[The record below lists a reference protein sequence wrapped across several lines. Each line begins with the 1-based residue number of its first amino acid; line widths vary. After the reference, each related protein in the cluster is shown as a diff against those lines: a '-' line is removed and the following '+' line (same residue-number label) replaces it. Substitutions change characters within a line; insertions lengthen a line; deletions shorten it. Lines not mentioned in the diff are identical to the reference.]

1 MTVPG
6 QDRTI
11 DVVLCWHMHQPSYLV
26 NGEFTA
32 PWVYL
37 HGLKD
42 YSDMAAHLERVPGAR
57 AVVNFV
63 PVLLDQLQVY
73 NDRLARHV
81 AGVPDLGDPLLD
93 ALASGLI
100 PEDPAERLELIR
112 SCFQVNEHRVL
123 ARYPRFAELSR
134 IAAPLGLHHAAYLSD
149 QFVVDSLV
157 WLHLG
162 WLGEAIR
169 HGDERVRR
177 LEAKGGQFDASDRE
191 TMLRIV
197 TDELAGL
204 MPRYAALAESGRV
217 ELSMSP
223 WGHPILPLLL
233 SFDAAREAMPDVA
246 LPSAAGEY
254 PHGEAR
260 ARWHL
265 ERGLEVF
272 TRHFG
277 RRPSGCWPPEGALSN
292 ATIRL
297 LGDMGFR
304 WTASGG
310 SVLGNSL
317 AAQGLD
323 PGCGHVPFRPESG
336 RDVRCF
342 FRDDTLSDLMGFAYK
357 DWAASDAVD
366 DLVGRLEGIARVCDH
381 PKPVVSIIL
390 DGENAWEH
398 YHHNGWEFLQLLYS
412 RLAEHPRMHLTTFEA
427 LLDGESGEGKP
438 LPGIVC
444 GSWVYGTLSTWI
456 GDPDKNRAWD
466 QLIAAKREYDQHAGA
481 AADPETAELLAIC
494 EGSDWFWWLGD
505 HHAATTVRRFERL
518 YRSHL
523 RALYGALSVE
533 EPGLDEAPLSR
544 GGEGEPGGGT
554 MLPSRR
560 H

>member
-1 MTVPG
+1 VAGPE
-6 QDRTI
+6 RTI

-26 NGEFTA
+26 SGEFTA

-42 YSDMAAHLERVPGAR
+42 YSDMAAHLESIPGAR

-63 PVLLDQLQVY
+63 PVLLDQLEVY
-73 NDRLARHV
+73 NARLARHAPG
-81 AGVPDLGDPLLD
+81 AGDLGDPLLD
-93 ALASGLI
+93 ALASGRV
-100 PEDPAERLELIR
+100 PEDPAARLELIR

-123 ARYPRFAELSR
+123 PRYPRFAELAR
-134 IAAPLGLHHAAYLSD
+134 IAAPLEVDHVDYLSD
-149 QFVVDSLV
+149 QFVLDCLV

-162 WLGEAIR
+162 WLGESVR
-169 HGDERVRR
+169 LGDNRARR
-177 LEAKGGQFDASDRE
+177 LEAKGHHFDASDRE
-191 TMLRIV
+191 DVIRIV
-197 TDELAGL
+197 TEELARL
-204 MPRYAALAESGRV
+204 VPRYAALAADGKV

-233 SFDAAREAMPDVA
+233 DFEAAREAMPDVA
-246 LPSAAGEY
+246 LPAAAGAY
-254 PHGEAR
+254 PDGAAR

-272 TRHFG
+272 VRYFG

-292 ATIRL
+292 DTIGL
-297 LGDMGFR
+297 LRDMGFR

-310 SVLGNSL
+310 GVLGNSL
-317 AAQGLD
+317 AAHGLE
-323 PGCGHVPFRPESG
+323 PGCSHVPFSPG
-336 RDVRCF
+336 AGDVRCF

-357 DWAASDAVD
+357 DWAAADAVN
-366 DLVGRLEGIARVCDH
+366 DLIGRLEGIAKVCDH
-381 PKPVVSIIL
+381 PNPVVSIIL

-398 YHHNGWEFLQLLYS
+398 YQHNGWEFLQLLYS
-412 RLAEHPRMHLTTFEA
+412 RLAEHPQMRLTTFEA
-427 LLDGESGEGKP
+427 LLDAEAGAGHP

-466 QLIAAKREYDQHAGA
+466 QLIEAKREYDLRAGA
-481 AADPETAELLAIC
+481 TGVESATAELLAVC

-505 HHAATTVRRFERL
+505 HHAPATVRRFERL

-523 RALYGALSVE
+523 RALYGALSAPD
-533 EPGLDEAPLSR
+533 PGLDEAPASQ
-544 GGEGEPGGGT
+544 GGAGEPGGGT

-560 H
+560 N